1 MSNKVAIHVKHFIQA
16 VIPSGNFS
24 MKDGVLQSIQLG
36 VFFKWPVIKA
46 VGHQSIEFKIY
57 LRTVH
62 RLMSIWN
69 VTVKPYG
76 L

>member
-16 VIPSGNFS
+16 VFPSGNFS
-24 MKDGVLQSIQLG
+24 MKDGVLQSIRLW
-36 VFFKWPVIKA
+36 VFSNWPVIKS
-46 VGHQSIEFKIY
+46 VGHQGIEFKIY

-69 VTVKPYG
+69 VTVRPYG